1 MPLIWAAISAHGFG
15 HAAQMVPVLNALGG
29 LVPDLRVLLRT
40 TVSPTFFKDR
50 LFVPWE
56 IHPVQQDVG
65 CIQQDPLTI
74 DIEATWHNHQDFH
87 RSWDERLQIEVHA
100 MRAAQ
105 PNLVLADT
113 SYLALAAGKAA
124 AIPSIALMNFTW
136 DLVLAEYPA
145 PAGIDRSA
153 LLQTIRQQY
162 EKADLALRIT
172 PAPVIESFPNQI
184 AIQPIAE
191 PAVQARQELATILKL
206 AQGERTVLIGF
217 GGIPLSTL
225 PFERLES
232 FTGYRFLFDGPTPP
246 TSTRC
251 ISTRS
256 LPLSFKTVLASVD
269 TILTKP
275 GYGTVIE
282 AVTSQIPVIYV
293 RRYNFV
299 DEQPLVDYLHRYG
312 TGIELSRYDFMK
324 GQWLAALQ
332 AVDAMPTT
340 ATPPLPTG
348 AQQAATIL
356 AQYLGGSGSQAH
368 NLSQHNEH

>member
-15 HAAQMVPVLNALGG
+15 HAAQVVPVLNALGR

-50 LFVPWE
+50 LVVPWE

-74 DIEATWHNHQDFH
+74 DIEATWRSHHDFH
-87 RSWDERLQIEVHA
+87 RSWDERLQIEVDA
-100 MRAAQ
+100 IRAAQ
-105 PNLVLADT
+105 PDLVLADT
-113 SYLALAAGKAA
+113 PYLALAAGRAA
-124 AIPSIALMNFTW
+124 AIPSIALVSFTW

-145 PAGIDRSA
+145 PAGIDRQA

-162 EKADLALRIT
+162 ATADLALRIT
-172 PAPVIESFPNQI
+172 PAPIMESFPRQI

-191 PAVQARQELATILKL
+191 PAVRARQQLATILEL
-206 AQGERTVLIGF
+206 APGERTVLIGF

-225 PFERLES
+225 PFDRLES

-251 ISTRS
+251 ISTQS
-256 LPLSFKTVLASVD
+256 LPVSFKTLLASVD
-269 TILTKP
+269 MILTKP

-282 AVTSQIPVIYV
+282 AVTSQIPLIYV

-299 DEQPLVDYLHRYG
+299 DEQPLVDYLHQHG
-312 TGIELSRYDFMK
+312 NGIELSRDDFMK
-324 GQWLAALQ
+324 GQWLTALQ
-332 AVDAMPTT
+332 AVDAMSTT
-340 ATPPLPTG
+340 TTPPEPIG

-356 AQYLGGSGSQAH
+356 VPYVKG
-368 NLSQHNEH
+368 